1 MYIRRLCCKFR
12 PIYKHHK
19 QTYFWTAC
27 PDRAQRVTHSLYI
40 RDVCCIA
47 GAVQRKKADGGS
59 LKEIVQMLNP
69 ESTAEGEETF
79 LDALGAVV
87 K

>member
-1 MYIRRLCCKFR
+1 MPRQGPASNTQPL
-12 PIYKHHK
+12 HK
-19 QTYFWTAC
+19 GCMLHCRGCTE
-27 PDRAQRVTHSLYI
+27 
-40 RDVCCIA
+40 
-47 GAVQRKKADGGS
+47 KKADGGS